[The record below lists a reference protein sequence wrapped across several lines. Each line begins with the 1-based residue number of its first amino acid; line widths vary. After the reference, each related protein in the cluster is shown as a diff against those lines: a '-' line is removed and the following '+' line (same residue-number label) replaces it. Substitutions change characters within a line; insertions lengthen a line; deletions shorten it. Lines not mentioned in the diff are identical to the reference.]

1 MPNDASRNASNAAG
15 NPDRPRRRR
24 AAASTRD
31 DTPDHTPHHTRLVGS
46 ADARA
51 ARLEPVTNRRAL
63 LLSPLYFVVAL
74 LTLAGLGTSPAAA
87 NAGPETRVRAFDTP
101 VETSVAATS
110 SETPASI
117 GRLRPETV
125 ATAVGS
131 CVATE
136 AVDIAGANFAQTT
149 ASRTFS
155 SGGTFAGQSI
165 DDVAGALRSG
175 AMSAK
180 DVPVQVIVR
189 DGNTL
194 ILNTRSALALEQ
206 AGVPRSAWNVVNVTG
221 DPAAQARLAGQLARN
236 GLDST
241 GTSSVRITG
250 AG

>member
-1 MPNDASRNASNAAG
+1 MI
-15 NPDRPRRRR
+15 DRVRRWLLLAVVVL
-24 AAASTRD
+24 AAA
-31 DTPDHTPHHTRLVGS
+31 
-46 ADARA
+46 
-51 ARLEPVTNRRAL
+51 
-63 LLSPLYFVVAL
+63 VVAAMAPS
-74 LTLAGLGTSPAAA
+74 TTTANGATFAYDVPTIARVDVHEFEAGAISPSGVREGSVSPSAAAQGTSTISTHA
-87 NAGPETRVRAFDTP
+87 
-101 VETSVAATS
+101 
-110 SETPASI
+110 
-117 GRLRPETV
+117 L
-125 ATAVGS
+125 
-131 CVATE
+131 VATE
-136 AVDIAGANFAQTT
+136 AGDIAGANFAQTT

>member
-1 MPNDASRNASNAAG
+1 MAGPDRTVIMHNQPRTSGPVSLRLLAFLTMAIGLIGTLAATATTTASAASFTYDVRGIARVDIRGCEAAG
-15 NPDRPRRRR
+15 
-24 AAASTRD
+24 ASPTQVSVARD
-31 DTPDHTPHHTRLVGS
+31 GS
-46 ADARA
+46 ASLVVEARF
-51 ARLEPVTNRRAL
+51 PSTT
-63 LLSPLYFVVAL
+63 PK
-74 LTLAGLGTSPAAA
+74 PA
-87 NAGPETRVRAFDTP
+87 V
-101 VETSVAATS
+101 
-110 SETPASI
+110 
-117 GRLRPETV
+117 
-125 ATAVGS
+125 
-131 CVATE
+131 VATE

>member
-1 MPNDASRNASNAAG
+1 MLRRLLVALVVLVAGLLGVQGSSDASTTTAI
-15 NPDRPRRRR
+15 R
-24 AAASTRD
+24 AAISTYDVPAIARVDVGKFTATDARPVRVSDAWKGSASLPPSRW
-31 DTPDHTPHHTRLVGS
+31 DTSTTRL
-46 ADARA
+46 A
-51 ARLEPVTNRRAL
+51 PV
-63 LLSPLYFVVAL
+63 
-74 LTLAGLGTSPAAA
+74 
-87 NAGPETRVRAFDTP
+87 
-101 VETSVAATS
+101 
-110 SETPASI
+110 
-117 GRLRPETV
+117 
-125 ATAVGS
+125 
-131 CVATE
+131 VATE